1 MTNEITQP
9 QPESASAPPA
19 TGPKM
24 SSSTGTSGT
33 LQRVGRPSL
42 WSAGSLAIAALVL
55 LPIVSVLWIA
65 LHPTENIWPHMMAT
79 TLPRYAMT
87 TAFLTSGVAVLSA
100 CVGTG
105 AAWLVTMYR
114 FPLSKALEWL
124 LLLPLAIP
132 AYVGAYAL
140 VDFLEYA
147 GPVQSAMR
155 GIFGWHSARDYAF
168 PEIRS
173 LGSAIIVLS
182 AALTP
187 YVFLL
192 ARSAFREHSGSVYEV
207 SRALGAGPFARFFRV
222 GLPMARPAIAA
233 GTAIVMMETVSDYGT
248 VSYFAVQTLTTGI
261 FSTWLEAGNAGG
273 AAQIASVVLLVV
285 LLILAFEK
293 SSRGK
298 ARYHSGA
305 RHPRPISAIRLTGW
319 QAALALGLC
328 AIPFLIGFVLPVG
341 VIVSHAL
348 GEPDQWLAP
357 GLLAALKNTLTVAG
371 LASAF
376 TVTAAL
382 FMVYGVR
389 LTGRRLPRMVLPL
402 TTLGYA
408 APGAVLGI
416 GILFPLAA
424 FDNAL
429 ADFILKVTGHEI
441 GLLLTGSAF
450 AIIFAY
456 SVRFFAIAQGAA
468 DAAMGRVAPSLPMAA
483 RSLGQTLGGTL
494 RRVYIPLIR
503 GSVGTA
509 LLLVF
514 VDCVKELPA
523 TLLLRPFNYNTLA
536 TRVHEKASLEQLEQ
550 ASPAALLV
558 IAVGLVAV
566 LLMARSENASD
577 LT

>member
-1 MTNEITQP
+1 MTDHNTPTSPQSQP
-9 QPESASAPPA
+9 NTAERARGLNRLRQTFKRLKHMQMNAWSLGAVVIA
-19 TGPKM
+19 T
-24 SSSTGTSGT
+24 
-33 LQRVGRPSL
+33 V
-42 WSAGSLAIAALVL
+42 VL
-55 LPIVSVLWIA
+55 LPLVAVLWIA
-65 LHPTENIWPHMMAT
+65 LHPSENIWPHLAST
-79 TLPRYAMT
+79 TLPRYAKN
-87 TAFLTSGVAVLSA
+87 TAILALGVAVLAAS
-100 CVGTG
+100 VGAGT
-105 AAWLVTMYR
+105 AWLVSMYR
-114 FPLSKALEWL
+114 FPLSKLLQWL

-147 GPVQSAMR
+147 GPVQGLLR
-155 GIFGWHSARDYAF
+155 GVFGWSSSRDYAF
-168 PEIRS
+168 PEVRS
-173 LGSAIIVLS
+173 LGFAIIVL
-182 AALTP
+182 AASLAP
-187 YVFLL
+187 YVFLMSR
-192 ARSAFREHSGSVYEV
+192 AAFREHSGSIYEV

-233 GTAIVMMETVSDYGT
+233 GTAVVMMETVSDFGT

-261 FSTWLEAGNAGG
+261 FTTWLDAGNAGG

-285 LLILAFEK
+285 FLLLAFEK
-293 SSRGK
+293 TSRGK
-298 ARYHSGA
+298 ARYHSSA
-305 RHPRPISAIRLTGW
+305 RHPRPIAPIQLTGW
-319 QAALALGLC
+319 RGWLATGLC
-328 AIPFLIGFVLPVG
+328 FIPFAIGFVLPFAVMLQ
-341 VIVSHAL
+341 HAL
-348 GEPDQWLAP
+348 GEPEQWLAP
-357 GLLAALKNTLTVAG
+357 GLGLALKNTLLVAG
-371 LASAF
+371 SAAIL
-376 TVTAAL
+376 TVVAAL

-389 LTGRRLPRMVLPL
+389 LTGRKLPRLILPI

-429 ADFILKVTGHEI
+429 ADLILRVTGHEI

-450 AIIFAY
+450 AIVLAY
-456 SVRFFAIAQGAA
+456 TVRFFAIAQGAA

-494 RRVYIPLIR
+494 RRIYIPLIR

-523 TLLLRPFNYNTLA
+523 TLLLRPFNFNTLA
-536 TRVHEKASLEQLEQ
+536 TRVYEKASLEQLEE

-558 IAVGLVAV
+558 MLVGLAAV
-566 LLMARSENASD
+566 LLMARSER
-577 LT
+577 TKEH

>member
-1 MTNEITQP
+1 MTDQITQLQRATP
-9 QPESASAPPA
+9 KSAPNRA
-19 TGPKM
+19 PK
-24 SSSTGTSGT
+24 
-33 LQRVGRPSL
+33 LRRVRWAEP
-42 WSAGSLAIAALVL
+42 WSVGAVVIAAVVL
-55 LPIVSVLWIA
+55 MPLIAVIWIA
-65 LHPTENIWPHMMAT
+65 LHPTDNIWPHLLST
-79 TLPRYAMT
+79 TLPRYVHT
-87 TAFLTSGVAVLSA
+87 TAVLTLGVALLAA

-114 FPLSKALEWL
+114 FPLSRVMEWL

-140 VDFLEYA
+140 VDFFEYA
-147 GPVQSAMR
+147 GPVQTAMR
-155 GIFGWHSARDYAF
+155 SVFGWQTSRDYYF

-173 LGSAIIVLS
+173 LGSAIIVLA

-187 YVFLL
+187 YVFLM
-192 ARSAFREHSGSVYEV
+192 ARSAFREQSGSIYETA
-207 SRALGAGPFARFFRV
+207 RALGAGPFARFWRV
-222 GLPMARPAIAA
+222 GLPMTRPAIAA

-261 FSTWLEAGNAGG
+261 FSTWLEGGNAGG

-285 LLILAFEK
+285 FLLVALEK

-298 ARYHSGA
+298 ARFHAGA
-305 RHPRPISAIRLTGW
+305 RHPRPITPIRLTG
-319 QAALALGLC
+319 ARGMLALAAC
-328 AIPFLIGFVLPVG
+328 AVPFVVGFVLPVAVIG
-341 VIVSHAL
+341 VHAM
-348 GEPDQWLAP
+348 GEPEQWAAP
-357 GLLAALKNTLTVAG
+357 GLLQALKNTLTVAG
-371 LASAF
+371 VAAVI
-376 TVTAAL
+376 TVSAAL

-389 LTGRRLPRMVLPL
+389 LTGRKLPKLLLPF

-416 GILFPLAA
+416 GILIPMAGL
-424 FDNAL
+424 DHVI
-429 ADFILKVTGHEI
+429 ADTWERLSGKDI
-441 GLLLTGSAF
+441 GLLLTGSSF
-450 AIIFAY
+450 AIILAY
-456 SVRFFAIAQGAA
+456 VVRFFAIAQGAA

-483 RSLGQTLGGTL
+483 RSLGQSLSGTL
-494 RRVYIPLIR
+494 RRVYVPLIR

-558 IAVGLVAV
+558 VAVGLVAV
-566 LLMARSENASD
+566 ILMARSESASD
-577 LT
+577 LS